1 MSDQQVVTAMSRA
14 GKRAGYHLLQALVEG
29 LKAVEAV
36 MEEIG
41 TIGEDETSDQVETR
55 ERIEIE

>member
-41 TIGEDETSDQVETR
+41 TIGENETSDQVETR